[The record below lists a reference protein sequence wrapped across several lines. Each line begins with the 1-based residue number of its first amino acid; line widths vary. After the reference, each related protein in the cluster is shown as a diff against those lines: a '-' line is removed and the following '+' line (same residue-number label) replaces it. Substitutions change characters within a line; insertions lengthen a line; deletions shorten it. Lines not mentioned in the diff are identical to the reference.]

1 MALTAQ
7 GVQALKLAGIWKSF
21 DGVDALKGV
30 TFGAQAGE
38 IHALLGENGAGK
50 STLMAIAAGSL
61 EPDRGLL
68 ELRGEPVEA
77 TSPLAVRQRGL
88 SIAYQH
94 PALVPDLTVRENLAM
109 WLPGQAAAAGK
120 DTAAWASAALAR
132 VGCTA
137 GLGQRVASLS
147 VVQRQLLEVAKSLA
161 ADPSVLILDEPT
173 ASLGA
178 EETEVLFAEL
188 RRLAGSGVAVVYITH
203 RLAEVRELCQQVT
216 VLRDG
221 AVRGTFRVTE
231 ITDAERTGQAR
242 MARAPGR
249 CCTWRTCPGAASTAC
264 RWTCPRARSSA
275 WPASSATGRATSCGR
290 WPGWARRRAWAAAC
304 RAAASAGQ
312 ALPS

>member
-7 GVQALKLAGIWKSF
+7 SVQVLKLAHVWKSF

-30 TFGAQAGE
+30 TFEAQAGE

-61 EPDRGLL
+61 EPDRGRI
-68 ELRGEPVEA
+68 ELKGEQVEGS
-77 TSPLAVRQRGL
+77 SPLAVRQLGL

-94 PALVPDLTVRENLAM
+94 PALVPDLTVAENIAM
-109 WLPGQAAAAGK
+109 WLPGQVRAAGK
-120 DTAAWASAALAR
+120 DAAGWMRSQLAR

-137 GLGQRVASLS
+137 GLGQRVSSLS

-161 ADPSVLILDEPT
+161 ADPAVLILDEPT

-178 EETEVLFAEL
+178 EETTVLFTEL
-188 RRLAGSGVAVVYITH
+188 RRLAGGGTAVVYITH

-221 AVRGTFRVTE
+221 TVRGSFGVSDVSDAQLLELIVGRTVTTE
-231 ITDAERTGQAR
+231 FPAKAGQVADEHPVLSASHLN
-242 MARAPGR
+242 ARAFR
-249 CCTWRTCPGAASTAC
+249 DVSL
-264 RWTCPRARSSA
+264 
-275 WPASSATGRATSCGR
+275 
-290 WPGWARRRAWAAAC
+290 
-304 RAAASAGQ
+304 AASAGEIVG
-312 ALPS
+312 L